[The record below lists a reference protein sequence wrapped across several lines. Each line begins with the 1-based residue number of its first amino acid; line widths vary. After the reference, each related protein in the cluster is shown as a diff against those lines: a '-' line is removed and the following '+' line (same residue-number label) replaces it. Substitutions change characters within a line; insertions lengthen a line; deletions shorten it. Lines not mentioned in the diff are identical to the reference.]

1 MANILQRLTLPGFER
16 VPVLKVLQ
24 LVLKEIFS
32 PVLMLRAK
40 AIAFSFFLALF
51 PSIIFLFSL
60 LPYVP
65 IDNFANE
72 IIGYLKRVAPNK
84 EMVNLFLPIVND
96 ILGQPKVGVLSIGFL
111 LIIFF
116 MKNGVIT
123 MMQSFNVH
131 FDHKDPFLFIK
142 NQIKSIILTLIILF
156 LFVSTIFLLVLGK
169 TIMTFIFNFFD
180 YDGQF
185 LVVLIDFLRYTISI
199 SLNVLVVSI
208 LYNYGPALKIQQRFI
223 TPGSILATTLI
234 IGVSLLFSKYI
245 IHFGNY
251 NKLYGSLGTIMLTMI
266 WLYWN
271 SMAILIGF
279 EINRS
284 IYFLKS
290 KKGKKA

>member
-1 MANILQRLTLPGFER
+1 MANIFQRLTLPGFER

-290 KKGKKA
+290 KKGKKV

>member
-223 TPGSILATTLI
+223 TPGSILATSLI

-251 NKLYGSLGTIMLTMI
+251 NKLYVSLGTIMLTMI

>member
-1 MANILQRLTLPGFER
+1 
-16 VPVLKVLQ
+16 
-24 LVLKEIFS
+24 
-32 PVLMLRAK
+32 
-40 AIAFSFFLALF
+40 
-51 PSIIFLFSL
+51 
-60 LPYVP
+60 
-65 IDNFANE
+65 
-72 IIGYLKRVAPNK
+72 
-84 EMVNLFLPIVND
+84 
-96 ILGQPKVGVLSIGFL
+96 VGVLSIGFL

-223 TPGSILATTLI
+223 TPGSILATSLI

>member
-185 LVVLIDFLRYTISI
+185 LVVLIDFLRYAISI

>member
-1 MANILQRLTLPGFER
+1 
-16 VPVLKVLQ
+16 
-24 LVLKEIFS
+24 
-32 PVLMLRAK
+32 
-40 AIAFSFFLALF
+40 
-51 PSIIFLFSL
+51 
-60 LPYVP
+60 
-65 IDNFANE
+65 
-72 IIGYLKRVAPNK
+72 
-84 EMVNLFLPIVND
+84 MVNLFLPIVND

-290 KKGKKA
+290 KKGKKV

>member
-223 TPGSILATTLI
+223 TPGSILATSLI

>member
-131 FDHKDPFLFIK
+131 FDHKDPFLFVK

-185 LVVLIDFLRYTISI
+185 LVVLIDFLRYAISI

>member
-1 MANILQRLTLPGFER
+1 MANIIQRLTLPGFER
-16 VPVLKVLQ
+16 VPVIKVLQ

-131 FDHKDPFLFIK
+131 FDHKDPFLFVK

-185 LVVLIDFLRYTISI
+185 LVVLIDFLRYAISI

-284 IYFLKS
+284 IYFLKNS
-290 KKGKKA
+290 RKRK

>member
-1 MANILQRLTLPGFER
+1 MANIIQRLTLPGFER
-16 VPVLKVLQ
+16 VPVIKVLQ

-185 LVVLIDFLRYTISI
+185 LVVLIDFLRYAISI

-290 KKGKKA
+290 KKSKKA

>member
-1 MANILQRLTLPGFER
+1 MANILKRLTLPGFER

-284 IYFLKS
+284 IYFLKNS
-290 KKGKKA
+290 RKRK

>member
-1 MANILQRLTLPGFER
+1 MANIFQRLTLPGFER

-131 FDHKDPFLFIK
+131 FDHKDPFLFVK

>member
-1 MANILQRLTLPGFER
+1 MANIFQRLTLPGFER

>member
-1 MANILQRLTLPGFER
+1 MANIFQRLTLPGFER

-131 FDHKDPFLFIK
+131 FDHKDPFLFVK

-290 KKGKKA
+290 KKSKKA

>member
-290 KKGKKA
+290 KKGKKV

>member
-1 MANILQRLTLPGFER
+1 MANIFQRLTLPGFER

-131 FDHKDPFLFIK
+131 FDHKDPFLFVK

-185 LVVLIDFLRYTISI
+185 LVVLIDFLRYAISI

>member
-1 MANILQRLTLPGFER
+1 MANIIQRLTLPGFER

-96 ILGQPKVGVLSIGFL
+96 ILGQPKVGVLSVGFL

-199 SLNVLVVSI
+199 SLNILVVSI

-234 IGVSLLFSKYI
+234 IGVSILFSKYI

-290 KKGKKA
+290 KKSRKA

>member
-1 MANILQRLTLPGFER
+1 
-16 VPVLKVLQ
+16 
-24 LVLKEIFS
+24 
-32 PVLMLRAK
+32 
-40 AIAFSFFLALF
+40 
-51 PSIIFLFSL
+51 
-60 LPYVP
+60 
-65 IDNFANE
+65 
-72 IIGYLKRVAPNK
+72 
-84 EMVNLFLPIVND
+84 
-96 ILGQPKVGVLSIGFL
+96 
-111 LIIFF
+111 

-223 TPGSILATTLI
+223 TPGSILATSLI

>member
-1 MANILQRLTLPGFER
+1 MANIIQRLTLPGFER
-16 VPVLKVLQ
+16 VPVIKVLQ

-131 FDHKDPFLFIK
+131 FDHKDPFLFVK

-185 LVVLIDFLRYTISI
+185 LVVLIDFLRYAISI

-290 KKGKKA
+290 KKNRKA

>member
-1 MANILQRLTLPGFER
+1 MANIFQRLTLPGFER

-185 LVVLIDFLRYTISI
+185 LVVLIDFLRYAISI

-290 KKGKKA
+290 KKSKKA

>member
-1 MANILQRLTLPGFER
+1 MANIFQRLTLPGFER

-131 FDHKDPFLFIK
+131 FDHKDPFLFVK

-185 LVVLIDFLRYTISI
+185 LVVLIDFLRYAISI

-290 KKGKKA
+290 KKSKKA